1 MTVSKTIKV
10 KQGSKLEWIVRATNF
25 EEQSGVIDVV
35 TENTSLPI
43 YLIGNTNNTATL
55 SFNHTPEDATV
66 MINDVVGNNQKIR
79 KGLTANWE
87 VSADRYYSQSG
98 TTDRMY
104 DNLEIPI
111 DLVGPHIIL
120 SIKTNKDVYTVKING
135 VEGNN
140 QWVLK
145 GTKATYSV
153 ELYGYETISGTT
165 DELYE
170 DTTLEF
176 TMRKAP
182 YDLKDVAYWTAS
194 GDKSGFSMG
203 SNNEINKSWTMTL
216 NRRAVLASAEV
227 NSNYWNS
234 SYFGR
239 IDIYFKDGTSWKS
252 DSEGSSTPSNTNSTY
267 PNFICTYKG
276 GGSGYRY
283 RKYRQWGECNPYRE
297 LSHIYFNHWH
307 FSSSG
312 DIDTS
317 AYVSSLL
324 GYWANTLLINSNV
337 PATITIDG
345 NVYTNV
351 TTAEFYTLADEID
364 DTREIAYSIE
374 AEGYMPQSGTL
385 VLNKDVTLD
394 IVLEELYP
402 VTFTINPT
410 PADATVIINGE
421 ERNTIEIMQLEEVNW
436 EISYEGYDTEIG
448 SMVMYENTIK
458 DISLDVEFTEIE
470 YTTPG
475 TYSLNLKF
483 EDTYEVRVVGAG
495 GGAASVD
502 NPRAHG
508 GCGGHIFGR
517 FILPKA
523 LYTITVGKGGTS
535 TFKYVSGA
543 YSNTARG
550 SGGGSSNIRNS
561 ANNIN
566 INANGGG
573 GAYAFRDK
581 YGYTHTGGTGGG
593 TYLGATQVSITTNK
607 TGATGN
613 GDTGYSTPPSAPYS
627 TYGCGGTAAYS
638 SSGMKDGTG
647 GYVYIKRIKGS

>member
-10 KQGSKLEWIVRATNF
+10 KQGSKLEWFVRATNF

-35 TENTSLPI
+35 TENTNFPV
-43 YLIGNTNNTATL
+43 YLIGNTNNTSTL
-55 SFNHTPEDATV
+55 SFNYTPEDATV

-87 VSADRYYSQSG
+87 ISADRYYSQSG

-104 DNLEIPI
+104 SDLEIPV
-111 DLVGPHIIL
+111 DLVGPHIVL
-120 SIKTNKDVYTVKING
+120 SIKTNKDTYTVKING
-135 VEGNN
+135 IEGNN

-145 GTKATYSV
+145 GTQATYSV
-153 ELYGYETISGTT
+153 ELYGYETITGTT
-165 DELYE
+165 DVLNE
-170 DTTLEF
+170 DTTLDF
-176 TMRKAP
+176 VMRKAP
-182 YDLKDVAYWTAS
+182 YDLKDTAYWTAS
-194 GDKSGFSMG
+194 GDSSSFSIPS
-203 SNNEINKSWTMTL
+203 SNSKYATSWTMTPK
-216 NRRAVLASAEV
+216 RRAMLYYGYVTS
-227 NSNYWNS
+227 SYWNS
-234 SYFGR
+234 DYNSR
-239 IDIYFKDGTSWKS
+239 INIYFKDGTSWLS
-252 DSEGSSTPSNTNSTY
+252 DSQGSATSTNTNGTY
-267 PNFICTYKG
+267 PSFTSSYN
-276 GGSGYRY
+276 GSGYTRY
-283 RKYRQWGECNPYRE
+283 RYYYQRGTCNPLKEISY
-297 LSHIYFNHWH
+297 LSFSQRHW
-307 FSSSG
+307 
-312 DIDTS
+312 TQS
-317 AYVSSLL
+317 ADVSTYGNVNTLN
-324 GYWANTLLINSNV
+324 GYWANTLLINTNV

-345 NVYTNV
+345 NVHTNV
-351 TTAEFYTLADEID
+351 TTADFYTLVDEID
-364 DTREIAYSIE
+364 DTREIPYLIE
-374 AEGYMPQSGTL
+374 AEGYMPQMGTI
-385 VLNKDVTLD
+385 VVDEDKTLD

-410 PADATVIINGE
+410 PAEATVIINGE

-436 EISYEGYDTEIG
+436 EISHEGYDTEIG

-535 TFKYVSGA
+535 TFNYVSGA

-550 SGGGSSNIRNS
+550 SGGGSSNIRNN

-613 GDTGYSTPPSAPYS
+613 GDTGYSTPPSAPYG